1 MREKIRFFCR
11 VASDGELILGWRY
24 ATVLA
29 YNCDICVALM
39 VVLQILH
46 LLEALSTSSEC
57 VHRMHTHGGG
67 GGGQCRVNIGMSQIY
82 KALEQ

>member
-67 GGGQCRVNIGMSQIY
+67 GQCRVNIGMSQIY

>member
-46 LLEALSTSSEC
+46 LLA
-57 VHRMHTHGGG
+57 
-67 GGGQCRVNIGMSQIY
+67 
-82 KALEQ
+82 

>member
-1 MREKIRFFCR
+1 
-11 VASDGELILGWRY
+11 
-24 ATVLA
+24 
-29 YNCDICVALM
+29 M

-67 GGGQCRVNIGMSQIY
+67 GQCRVNIGMSQIY

>member
-46 LLEALSTSSEC
+46 LLEVLSTSSEC
-57 VHRMHTHGGG
+57 VHRMHTH

>member
-57 VHRMHTHGGG
+57 VHRTEGE

>member
-67 GGGQCRVNIGMSQIY
+67 GGGGGGAV
-82 KALEQ
+82 